1 MDKFPVEKNEIL
13 EVEIIDL
20 THEAL
25 GVAKIEGYPLFIE
38 NALPG
43 EKIKIKVVKVGKKF
57 GYGKVLT
64 IIKSSE
70 ERMPIEDITFS
81 KVGISP
87 LQHLKYSKQLEFKT
101 NQVKNVLQRV
111 AKLTDVS
118 VNDILGMS
126 NPWGYR
132 NKAQIPVRKIDNQLQ
147 TGFFRKNSH
156 ELIPLEHFYIQD
168 PAIDEAIIKL
178 RDIMRKYGV
187 KPYNETDHTGNL
199 RHIIVRRGYYTG
211 EMMIVLI
218 TRTPK
223 LFPISKIIPEIIEAL
238 PDVVSIIQNVNTK
251 KTNVIFGEETIVLH
265 GKDSITDTIFDLKF
279 EISARSFYQVNPQQ
293 TEVMYQKVKEFAQ
306 LSGKEVVLDA
316 YCGIGTIG
324 LTLAKDAKH
333 VYGVEIIEEA
343 VKNAANN
350 AHINE
355 IKNATF
361 TVGTAEETI
370 PQMLREGINPNVVIV
385 DPPRKGLEKSLIDVL
400 NEAKPERIIYVSC
413 NPATL
418 ARDLALF
425 KEGSYAITVV
435 QPVDNFPQ
443 TTHIETIV
451 LLSKKENES
460 PTIETETKV
469 F

>member
-126 NPWGYR
+126 NPWRYR

-156 ELIPLEHFYIQD
+156 ELIPLEHFYIQN

>member
-1 MDKFPVEKNEIL
+1 MKEQQMDKFPVEKNEML

-20 THEAL
+20 THEGL
-25 GVAKIEGYPLFIE
+25 GVAKVEGYPLFIE

-43 EKIKIKVVKVGKKF
+43 EKIKIKVVKVGKSF

-70 ERMPIEDITFS
+70 DRMPIEDTKFS
-81 KVGISP
+81 QVGISP
-87 LQHLKYSKQLEFKT
+87 LQHLKYSAQLDFKT

-111 AKLTDVS
+111 AKLPDVPVS
-118 VNDILGMS
+118 DTLGMRH
-126 NPWGYR
+126 PWGYR
-132 NKAQIPVRKIDNQLQ
+132 NKAQIPVRKKDNQLQ

-211 EMMIVLI
+211 EMMVVLI

-223 LFPISKIIPEIIEAL
+223 LFPISKIIPEIVDVL
-238 PDVVSIIQNVNTK
+238 PEVVSIVQNVNTK
-251 KTNVIFGEETIVLH
+251 KTNVIFGEETIILH
-265 GKDSITDTIFDLKF
+265 GKDSIVDTIFDLKF

-293 TEVMYQKVKEFAQ
+293 TQVMYQKVEEFAQ
-306 LSGKEVVLDA
+306 LSGKEIVLDA

-333 VYGVEIIEEA
+333 VYGVEIVEEA
-343 VKNAANN
+343 VKNAENN
-350 AHINE
+350 AQING

-370 PQMLREGINPNVVIV
+370 PKMLQEGIIPDVVII

-400 NEAKPERIIYVSC
+400 NEAQPEQIIYVSC

-425 KEGSYAITVV
+425 NEGNYEINAV

-451 LLSKKENES
+451 LLSKK
-460 PTIETETKV
+460 
-469 F
+469 